1 MAPMVPLCWMET
13 CAKSFVQAE
22 QPELEEL
29 EQPGGTAKRNNRD
42 VQLTPRSVMYRVHC
56 NAKLGRSSNF
66 TFPSKKLEGNK

>member
-42 VQLTPRSVMYRVHC
+42 VQ
-56 NAKLGRSSNF
+56 
-66 TFPSKKLEGNK
+66 

>member
-1 MAPMVPLCWMET
+1 MALMVPLCWMET
-13 CAKSFVQAE
+13 CAKSFVQA
-22 QPELEEL
+22 ELEEL

-66 TFPSKKLEGNK
+66 TFPSKKLEENK